1 MATARDF
8 ITLAM
13 KEAGVLGVGQSL
25 LPEDVNDG
33 FIILNRM
40 FAQWQKKRW
49 IVPSLY
55 EIAALGNS
63 QKSNLI
69 GPGQYYNAP
78 RPDKIQTAYFKQI
91 TTGGA
96 FSNSFSNSFNNN
108 SSDGS
113 SQVSFPLIPIWSW
126 EDYANVQLKELN
138 SWPQYFFYDAA
149 YPYGNVYIWPIPTS
163 RYEIHLVC
171 KSPIGFTVQLASGR
185 ISDSGLGY
193 VDGNYIGVPFVA
205 LTGFGNGG
213 TADVTVLG
221 GVVTAITIHNA
232 GDGYKI
238 NDYLSLDNTLMG
250 GVGSGFVWN
259 VTQVTDSLDAEFNM
273 PEEYH
278 EAVHYNLCIRLC
290 SMYQAP
296 VNPVQAALAKLSLNT
311 IKVANTQVPTLKM
324 PPALRFGR
332 NGNNFYIF
340 NADAR

>member
-8 ITLAM
+8 IIMAA
-13 KEAGVLGVGQSL
+13 KESGILGVGQSL
-25 LPEDVNDG
+25 LPEDINDG
-33 FIILNRM
+33 FTLLNRM

-49 IVPSLY
+49 LVPSLY
-55 EIAALGNS
+55 EIAAAGNS

-78 RPDKIQTAYFKQI
+78 RPDKIQTAYFRQLN
-91 TTGGA
+91 GGGT
-96 FSNSFSNSFNNN
+96 SNE
-108 SSDGS
+108 
-113 SQVSFPLIPIWSW
+113 VSFPLIPIWSW

-163 RYEIHLVC
+163 AYEIHLVC
-171 KSPIGFTVQLASGR
+171 KSPIGFTVQLQTGR
-185 ISDSGLGY
+185 ITAAGTGY
-193 VDGNYIGVPFVA
+193 VDGNYVAVPFIA

-213 TADVTVLG
+213 TADVTVAG
-221 GVVTAITIHNA
+221 GVVTAIAIHDP

-238 NDYLSLDNTLMG
+238 NDNLTLDNTLMG

-340 NADAR
+340 SADAR